1 MPKKQTTSEHETQSH
16 DSQSQETRS
25 HVTVSVEEPK
35 QIKGGKKQ
43 ATKTATK
50 PTTKT
55 ATKQATKPATKTV
68 AKTAT
73 KPATKTATKPA
84 TKAVAKKPAAK
95 KTATKKA
102 VTKKPAAKKTTT
114 KKTATKKAV
123 TKKTTG
129 GDKVEED
136 GGKKSRY
143 FKVVKD
149 DGQTMGRFSGSKPKQ
164 AANKALTSILKELRT
179 NNKPTVGEF
188 AFKIKECTRG
198 SRCKEYSYVGQRKE
212 LDEPLE
218 VPLKGILNKDG
229 TIKTIKYSFENIV
242 RKAPKVVE
250 EVAET

>member
-1 MPKKQTTSEHETQSH
+1 MSKKQTTSEHETQSQ

-35 QIKGGKKQ
+35 QTKGGKKQ
-43 ATKTATK
+43 ATKATK
-50 PTTKT
+50 
-55 ATKQATKPATKTV
+55 ATKTTAKTT

-73 KPATKTATKPA
+73 KPATKTVN
-84 TKAVAKKPAAK
+84 KAVAKKPVAK

-102 VTKKPAAKKTTT
+102 VAKKPVA

-123 TKKTTG
+123 AKKPVANKTTG
-129 GDKVEED
+129 GDKVEDD
-136 GGKKSRY
+136 GCKKSRY

-229 TIKTIKYSFENIV
+229 TNKTIKYSFENIV

-250 EVAET
+250 EVAVAET

>member
-1 MPKKQTTSEHETQSH
+1 MPKKQTTSEHETQSQDSQSQ

-35 QIKGGKKQ
+35 QTKGGKKQ
-43 ATKTATK
+43 ATKATK
-50 PTTKT
+50 
-55 ATKQATKPATKTV
+55 ATKTTAKTT

-73 KPATKTATKPA
+73 KPATKTVN
-84 TKAVAKKPAAK
+84 KAVAKKPVAK

-102 VTKKPAAKKTTT
+102 VAKKPVA

-123 TKKTTG
+123 AKKPVANKTTG
-129 GDKVEED
+129 GDKVEDD
-136 GGKKSRY
+136 GCKKSRY

-149 DGQTMGRFSGSKPKQ
+149 DGKTMGRFSGSKPKQ

-179 NNKPTVGEF
+179 NNKPTGGEF

-229 TIKTIKYSFENIV
+229 TNKTIKYSFENIV

-250 EVAET
+250 EVAEAET